1 MEKEDLSKKVNISM
15 DVDVTE
21 RNQYQILYLLLLE
34 ISN

>member
-1 MEKEDLSKKVNISM
+1 MKKEDLSKKVNISM
-15 DVDVTE
+15 DVNVTE

>member
-15 DVDVTE
+15 DVNVTE